1 MGTSNS
7 VAEFGAKIVR
17 AGQEMEKVNTA
28 AVAASALVYKD
39 AVIASGKA
47 ATGGDGQL
55 SRWGK
60 DRTKVGFKG
69 GVKLNARYDLENTGG
84 KAQAVLKAVPMG
96 VWKVVEYG
104 AGAHAIVPGTTAKM
118 RKGANLIS
126 AMMGGADTAQ
136 ALSGARKGAKRRKVM
151 AWGNGN
157 FAAYTRHPGTKGKK
171 AWSNGI
177 KAGTPSAV
185 GAYKRK
191 QVEALGKV
199 F

>member
-1 MGTSNS
+1 MGTSTPQNFGTKMIKAGNS
-7 VAEFGAKIVR
+7 LLE
-17 AGQEMEKVNTA
+17 VNTLATA
-28 AVAASALVYKD
+28 AAAQEYKESVLV
-39 AVIASGKA
+39 SGRA

-60 DRTKVGFKG
+60 DRSKVGFKG
-69 GVKLNARYDLENTGG
+69 GVKLNARYDMENTGG

-118 RKGANLIS
+118 RKGAQLITLLS
-126 AMMGGADTAQ
+126 GADSTQ
-136 ALSGARKGAKRRKVM
+136 ALASARKGAKKRKVM
-151 AWGNGN
+151 VWGNGN

-171 AWSNGI
+171 AWSVGI
-177 KAGTPSAV
+177 AKGTPDAIR
-185 GAYKRK
+185 AYKRK

>member
-28 AVAASALVYKD
+28 AVAAAALVYKD

-104 AGAHAIVPGTTAKM
+104 TSAHAIVPGTTARM
-118 RKGANLIS
+118 RKGAKLVSI
-126 AMMGGADTAQ
+126 MTGGADTTE
-136 ALSGARKGAKRRKVM
+136 ALSGARKGTRKRKVL

-157 FAAYTRHPGTKGKK
+157 FASYTRHPGSKGKK
-171 AWSNGI
+171 AWSVGI
-177 KAGTPSAV
+177 NAGTPSAV
-185 GAYKRK
+185 KSYKKK
-191 QVEALGKV
+191 QIEALGKV

>member
-1 MGTSNS
+1 MGTSTPQT
-7 VAEFGAKIVR
+7 FGTKMIK
-17 AGQEMEKVNTA
+17 AGQEIEKMNTA
-28 AVAASALVYKD
+28 ATSAAAMIYKE

-60 DRTKVGFKG
+60 DRSKVGFKG
-69 GVKLNARYDLENTGG
+69 GVKLNARYDMETTGV
-84 KAQAVLKAVPMG
+84 KTQAVLKAVPMG

-104 AGAHAIVPGTTAKM
+104 AGAHAIVPGATAKM
-118 RKGANLIS
+118 RKGANLMS

-136 ALSGARKGAKRRKVM
+136 ALAGARKGAKKRKVM
-151 AWGNGN
+151 VWGNGN

-171 AWSNGI
+171 AWSVGI
-177 KAGTPSAV
+177 KAGTPGAV

-191 QVEALGKV
+191 QIEALGKV

>member
-1 MGTSNS
+1 
-7 VAEFGAKIVR
+7 
-17 AGQEMEKVNTA
+17 MEVNTLATA
-28 AVAASALVYKD
+28 AAAQEYKES
-39 AVIASGKA
+39 VLMSGRA

-60 DRTKVGFKG
+60 DRSKVGFKG
-69 GVKLNARYDLENTGG
+69 GVKLNARYDMENTGG

-118 RKGANLIS
+118 RKGAQLITLLT
-126 AMMGGADTAQ
+126 GADSTQ
-136 ALSGARKGAKRRKVM
+136 ALANARKGAKKRKVM
-151 AWGNGN
+151 VWGNGN

-171 AWSNGI
+171 AWSVGI
-177 KAGTPSAV
+177 AKGTPDAIR
-185 GAYKRK
+185 AYKRK

>member
-1 MGTSNS
+1 MGTSTPQT
-7 VAEFGAKIVR
+7 FGTKMIK
-17 AGQEMEKVNTA
+17 AGQEIEKMNTA
-28 AVAASALVYKD
+28 ATSAAAMIYKD

-60 DRTKVGFKG
+60 DRSKVGFKG
-69 GVKLNARYDLENTGG
+69 GVKLNARYDMETTGV
-84 KAQAVLKAVPMG
+84 KTQAVLKAVPMG

-104 AGAHAIVPGTTAKM
+104 AGAHAIVPGATAKM

-126 AMMGGADTAQ
+126 AMMGGADTTE
-136 ALSGARKGAKRRKVM
+136 ALSGARKGTRKRKVL

-157 FAAYTRHPGTKGKK
+157 FASYTRHPGSKGKK
-171 AWSNGI
+171 AWSVGI

-185 GAYKRK
+185 NAYKKK
-191 QVEALGKV
+191 QIEALGKV

>member
-7 VAEFGAKIVR
+7 VAEFGAKIVK

-28 AVAASALVYKD
+28 ATAAAAQEYKES
-39 AVIASGKA
+39 VLMSGKA

-55 SRWGK
+55 SRTGK
-60 DRTKVGFKG
+60 DRSKVGFKG
-69 GVKLNARYDLENTGG
+69 GVKLNARYDMENTGG
-84 KAQAVLKAVPMG
+84 KAQSVLKAVPMG

-104 AGAHAIVPGTTAKM
+104 ASAHAIVPGATANM
-118 RKGANLIS
+118 RKGAKLI
-126 AMMGGADTAQ
+126 GLLTGADTAE
-136 ALSGARKGAKRRKVM
+136 ALSGARKGARKRRLMV
-151 AWGNGN
+151 WGNGN

-171 AWSNGI
+171 AWSKGI
-177 KAGTPSAV
+177 SAGTPNAV
-185 GAYKRK
+185 RAYKRQ

>member
-1 MGTSNS
+1 MGTSTPQN
-7 VAEFGAKIVR
+7 FGVKMIK
-17 AGQEMEKVNTA
+17 AGNTMLQANTLATA
-28 AVAASALVYKD
+28 AAAQEYKES
-39 AVIASGKA
+39 VLLSGRA

-60 DRTKVGFKG
+60 ERSQVGFKG
-69 GVKLNARYDLENTGG
+69 GVKLNARYEMQDTGG
-84 KAQAVLKAVPMG
+84 KAQAVLLAVPMG

-104 AGAHAIVPGTTAKM
+104 ASAHAIVPGTTAKM
-118 RKGANLIS
+118 RKGAKLI
-126 AMMGGADTAQ
+126 GLLTGADTAE
-136 ALSGARKGAKRRKVM
+136 ALAGSRKGARKRKVM
-151 AWGNGN
+151 VWGNGN

>member
-7 VAEFGAKIVR
+7 VAEFGAKIVK

-28 AVAASALVYKD
+28 ATAAAAQVYKD

-60 DRTKVGFKG
+60 DRSKVGFKG
-69 GVKLNARYDLENTGG
+69 GVKLNARYDMENTGG

-104 AGAHAIVPGTTAKM
+104 ASAHAIVPGATANM
-118 RKGANLIS
+118 RKGAKLI
-126 AMMGGADTAQ
+126 GLLTGADTAE
-136 ALSGARKGAKRRKVM
+136 ALSGARKGARKRRLMV
-151 AWGNGN
+151 WGNGN

-171 AWSNGI
+171 AWSKGI
-177 KAGTPSAV
+177 SAGTPNAV
-185 GAYKRK
+185 RAYKRQ

>member
-1 MGTSNS
+1 MPSTPNTFGT
-7 VAEFGAKIVR
+7 KMIQ
-17 AGQEMEKVNTA
+17 AGQAITEANTA
-28 AVAASALVYKD
+28 ASSAAALAYKD

-60 DRTKVGFKG
+60 DRSKVGFKG
-69 GVKLNARYDLENTGG
+69 GVKLNARYDVEKRGVS
-84 KAQAVLKAVPMG
+84 AQVLLKAVPMG

-104 AGAHAIVPGTTAKM
+104 AGTHPLVPGATAKM

-126 AMMGGADTAQ
+126 AMMGGADTAE
-136 ALSGARKGAKRRKVM
+136 ALSGARKGAKKRKVM

-157 FAAYTRHPGTKGKK
+157 FGAYVRHPGTKGKK
-171 AWSNGI
+171 AWTVGI
-177 KAGTPSAV
+177 QAGTPSAV
-185 GAYKRK
+185 RAYKRK
-191 QVEALGKV
+191 QIETLGKV

>member
-1 MGTSNS
+1 MGVSTTE
-7 VAEFGAKIVR
+7 AFGKKLMT
-17 AGQEMEKVNTA
+17 AGQAISDANA
-28 AVAASALVYKD
+28 AAGVAAANQYKD
-39 AVIASGKA
+39 AVIASGRA

-60 DRTKVGFKG
+60 DRSKVGFKG
-69 GVKLNARYDLENTGG
+69 GVKLNARYEVEGRG
-84 KAQAVLKAVPMG
+84 VSAQVILKAVPMG

-104 AGAHAIVPGTTAKM
+104 AGAHPIVPGATAKM
-118 RKGANLIS
+118 RKGAQLLS
-126 AMMGGADTAQ
+126 VMMGGADTAE
-136 ALSGARKGAKRRKVM
+136 ALAGSRKGTKKRRVM
-151 AWGNGN
+151 VWGNGN

>member
-1 MGTSNS
+1 MGTSTPQNFGTKMIKAGNS
-7 VAEFGAKIVR
+7 LLE
-17 AGQEMEKVNTA
+17 VNTLATA
-28 AVAASALVYKD
+28 AAAQEYKESVLV
-39 AVIASGKA
+39 SGRA

-60 DRTKVGFKG
+60 DRSKVGFKG
-69 GVKLNARYDLENTGG
+69 GVKLNARYDMENTGG

-118 RKGANLIS
+118 RKGAQLITLLT
-126 AMMGGADTAQ
+126 GADSTQ
-136 ALSGARKGAKRRKVM
+136 ALASARKGAKKRKVM
-151 AWGNGN
+151 VWGNGN

-171 AWSNGI
+171 AWSVGI
-177 KAGTPSAV
+177 AKGTPDAIR
-185 GAYKRK
+185 AYKRK

>member
-1 MGTSNS
+1 MLQANTL
-7 VAEFGAKIVR
+7 A
-17 AGQEMEKVNTA
+17 TA
-28 AVAASALVYKD
+28 AAAQEYKES
-39 AVIASGKA
+39 VLLSGRA

-60 DRTKVGFKG
+60 ERSQVGFKG
-69 GVKLNARYDLENTGG
+69 GVKLNARYKMENTGG
-84 KAQAVLKAVPMG
+84 KAQAVLLAVPMG

-104 AGAHAIVPGTTAKM
+104 ASAHAIVPGATAKM
-118 RKGANLIS
+118 RKGANLMS

-136 ALSGARKGAKRRKVM
+136 ALAGARKGAKKRKVM
-151 AWGNGN
+151 VWGNGN

-171 AWSNGI
+171 AWSVGI
-177 KAGTPSAV
+177 KAGTPGAV

-191 QVEALGKV
+191 QIEALGKV

>member
-1 MGTSNS
+1 MGTSTPQNFGTKMIKAGNS
-7 VAEFGAKIVR
+7 LLE
-17 AGQEMEKVNTA
+17 VNTLATA
-28 AVAASALVYKD
+28 AAAQEYKESVLV
-39 AVIASGKA
+39 SGRA

-60 DRTKVGFKG
+60 DRSKVGFKG
-69 GVKLNARYDLENTGG
+69 GVKLNARYDMENTGG

-118 RKGANLIS
+118 RKGAQLITLLT
-126 AMMGGADTAQ
+126 GADSTQ
-136 ALSGARKGAKRRKVM
+136 ALASARKGAKKRKVM
-151 AWGNGN
+151 VWGNGN

-171 AWSNGI
+171 AWSVGI
-177 KAGTPSAV
+177 AKGTPDAIR
-185 GAYKRK
+185 AYKRK
-191 QVEALGKV
+191 QVEGLGKV

>member
-1 MGTSNS
+1 MGTSTPQNFGTKMIKAGNS
-7 VAEFGAKIVR
+7 LLE
-17 AGQEMEKVNTA
+17 VNTLATA
-28 AVAASALVYKD
+28 AAAQEYKESVLV
-39 AVIASGKA
+39 SGRA

-60 DRTKVGFKG
+60 DRSKVGFKG
-69 GVKLNARYDLENTGG
+69 GVKLNARYDMENTGG

-104 AGAHAIVPGTTAKM
+104 AGAHAIVPGTTARM
-118 RKGANLIS
+118 RKGAQLITLLS
-126 AMMGGADTAQ
+126 GADSTQ
-136 ALSGARKGAKRRKVM
+136 ALANARKGAKKRKVM
-151 AWGNGN
+151 VWGNGN

-171 AWSNGI
+171 AWSVGI
-177 KAGTPSAV
+177 AKGTPDAIR
-185 GAYKRK
+185 AYKKK

>member
-1 MGTSNS
+1 MGTSTPQNFGTKMIKAGNS
-7 VAEFGAKIVR
+7 LL
-17 AGQEMEKVNTA
+17 KVNTLATA
-28 AVAASALVYKD
+28 AAAQEYKESVLV
-39 AVIASGKA
+39 SGRA

-60 DRTKVGFKG
+60 DRSKVGFKG
-69 GVKLNARYDLENTGG
+69 GVKLNARYDMENTGG

-118 RKGANLIS
+118 RKGAQLITLLS
-126 AMMGGADTAQ
+126 GADSTQ
-136 ALSGARKGAKRRKVM
+136 ALANARKGAKKRKVM
-151 AWGNGN
+151 VWGNGN

-171 AWSNGI
+171 AWSVGI
-177 KAGTPSAV
+177 AKGTPDAIR
-185 GAYKRK
+185 AYKKK

>member
-1 MGTSNS
+1 MGTSTPQT
-7 VAEFGAKIVR
+7 FGAKLIK

-28 AVAASALVYKD
+28 ATSAAALIYKD

-69 GVKLNARYDLENTGG
+69 GVKLSARYDLENSNG

-104 AGAHAIVPGTTAKM
+104 TSAHAIVPGTTAKM

-136 ALSGARKGAKRRKVM
+136 ALAGSRKGAKKRKVM
-151 AWGNGN
+151 VWGNGN

>member
-7 VAEFGAKIVR
+7 VAEFGTKLIKV
-17 AGQEMEKVNTA
+17 GKEMEKANTA
-28 AVAASALVYKD
+28 ATAAAAQQYKES
-39 AVIASGKA
+39 VIASGKA

-60 DRTKVGFKG
+60 DRSKVGFKG
-69 GVKLNARYDLENTGG
+69 GVKLNARYDMDNTGG

-104 AGAHAIVPGTTAKM
+104 AGAHAIVPGATAKM
-118 RKGANLIS
+118 RKGANLMS
-126 AMMGGADTAQ
+126 AMMGGADVTE
-136 ALSGARKGAKRRKVM
+136 ALSGARKGTRKRKVL

-157 FAAYTRHPGTKGKK
+157 FASYTRHPGSKGKK
-171 AWSNGI
+171 AWSVGI

-185 GAYKRK
+185 NAYKKK
-191 QVEALGKV
+191 QIEALGKV

>member
-1 MGTSNS
+1 MGTSTPQNFGTKMIKAGNTILQANT
-7 VAEFGAKIVR
+7 VA
-17 AGQEMEKVNTA
+17 TA
-28 AVAASALVYKD
+28 AAAQEYKES
-39 AVIASGKA
+39 VLMSGRA

-60 DRTKVGFKG
+60 DRSKVGFKG
-69 GVKLNARYDLENTGG
+69 GVKLNARYDMENTGG

-104 AGAHAIVPGTTAKM
+104 ASAHAIVPGATANM
-118 RKGANLIS
+118 RKGAKLI
-126 AMMGGADTAQ
+126 GLLTGADTAE
-136 ALSGARKGAKRRKVM
+136 ALSGARKGARKRRLMV
-151 AWGNGN
+151 WGNGN

-171 AWSNGI
+171 AWSVGI
-177 KAGTPSAV
+177 AQGTPSAIR
-185 GAYKRK
+185 AYKKK

>member
-1 MGTSNS
+1 MGTSTPQT
-7 VAEFGAKIVR
+7 FGTKMIQ
-17 AGQEMEKVNTA
+17 AGQAITEANT
-28 AVAASALVYKD
+28 VAASAAALAYKD

-60 DRTKVGFKG
+60 DRSKVGFKG
-69 GVKLNARYDLENTGG
+69 GVKLNARYDVEGRGIN
-84 KAQAVLKAVPMG
+84 AQVLLKAVPMG

-104 AGAHAIVPGTTAKM
+104 AGTHAIVPGATAKM

-126 AMMGGADTAQ
+126 AMMGGADTAE
-136 ALSGARKGAKRRKVM
+136 ALSGARKGARKRRLMV
-151 AWGNGN
+151 WGNGN

-171 AWSNGI
+171 AWSKGI
-177 KAGTPSAV
+177 SAGTPNAV
-185 GAYKRK
+185 RAYKRQ
-191 QVEALGKV
+191 QVEALAKV

>member
-7 VAEFGAKIVR
+7 VAEFGAKIVK

-28 AVAASALVYKD
+28 ATAAAAQEYKES
-39 AVIASGKA
+39 VLMSGKA

-60 DRTKVGFKG
+60 DRSKVGFKG
-69 GVKLNARYDLENTGG
+69 GVKLNARYDMENTGG

-104 AGAHAIVPGTTAKM
+104 ASAHAIVPGATANM
-118 RKGANLIS
+118 RKGAKLI
-126 AMMGGADTAQ
+126 GLLTGADTAE
-136 ALSGARKGAKRRKVM
+136 ALSGARKGARKRRLMV
-151 AWGNGN
+151 WGNGN

-171 AWSNGI
+171 AWSKGI
-177 KAGTPSAV
+177 SAGTPNAV
-185 GAYKRK
+185 RAYKRQ

>member
-1 MGTSNS
+1 MGTSTPQN
-7 VAEFGAKIVR
+7 FGSKLIK
-17 AGQEMEKVNTA
+17 AGQEMEKANTA
-28 AVAASALVYKD
+28 ATSAAAMIYKD

-60 DRTKVGFKG
+60 DRSKVGFKG
-69 GVKLNARYDLENTGG
+69 GVKLSARYDLENSGG

-126 AMMGGADTAQ
+126 AMMGGADTTE
-136 ALSGARKGAKRRKVM
+136 ALSGARKGAKKRRVL

-157 FAAYTRHPGTKGKK
+157 FASYTRHPGSKGKK
-171 AWSNGI
+171 AWSVGI

>member
-1 MGTSNS
+1 MGTSTPQN
-7 VAEFGAKIVR
+7 FGTKLIE
-17 AGQEMEKVNTA
+17 AGQEIEKMNIA
-28 AVAASALVYKD
+28 ATSAAANIYKE

-60 DRTKVGFKG
+60 DRSKVGFKG
-69 GVKLNARYDLENTGG
+69 GVKLNARYDMETTGV
-84 KAQAVLKAVPMG
+84 KTQAVLKAVPMG

-104 AGAHAIVPGTTAKM
+104 AGAHPIVPGATAKM
-118 RKGANLIS
+118 RKGANLLS
-126 AMMGGADTAQ
+126 AMMGGADTTQ
-136 ALSGARKGAKRRKVM
+136 ALAGARKGVKKRKVM
-151 AWGNGN
+151 VWGNGN

-171 AWSNGI
+171 AWSKGI
-177 KAGTPSAV
+177 SAGTPSAV
-185 GAYKRK
+185 NAYKKK

>member
-1 MGTSNS
+1 MGTSTPQN
-7 VAEFGAKIVR
+7 FGTKMIK
-17 AGQEMEKVNTA
+17 AGNTMLQANTLATA
-28 AVAASALVYKD
+28 AAAQEYKES
-39 AVIASGKA
+39 VLLSGRA

-60 DRTKVGFKG
+60 ERSQVGFKG
-69 GVKLNARYDLENTGG
+69 GVKLNARYKMENTGG
-84 KAQAVLKAVPMG
+84 KAQAVLLAVPMG

-104 AGAHAIVPGTTAKM
+104 ASAHAIVPGATAKM

-136 ALSGARKGAKRRKVM
+136 ALAGARKGAKKRKVM
-151 AWGNGN
+151 VWGNGN

-171 AWSNGI
+171 AWSVGI
-177 KAGTPSAV
+177 AQGTPSAIR
-185 GAYKRK
+185 AYKKK
-191 QVEALGKV
+191 QVEALAKV